1 MQLVAY
7 GAQDIY
13 LTGNPQITF
22 FKIVYRRYTNFAIE
36 TIEQSF
42 VGTIRF
48 GNKVTA
54 KIPTSGDLMNK
65 VYVKIIVN
73 SVTVPSAN
81 RFAWVKR
88 LGHAIIDRAELD
100 ISGTIIDRH
109 YGTWLDVW
117 YELAR
122 NSNHDSGYAALIGDV
137 DELTAYNNISK
148 PEYTLYI
155 PLQFWFNRYIGLSI
169 PLIAIQ
175 YGTVCI
181 NIYLANKNN
190 LMIMDTSFDNT
201 NIEIKDAS
209 LLINYVYLDS
219 DERKRFAQVGHEYL
233 VEQVQCN
240 GVLQVI
246 QLQSTYIL
254 DYNHPTKEIIWAY
267 KNGNY
272 VSSKR
277 FVYYTNSNDWSDEL
291 PGTSITPVIEAS
303 TKILY
308 ESISVGFNP
317 VNLVGGSWTAI
328 LAGSSVSPVVGNAG
342 NISIINYST
351 SIIYVNNNSLVID
364 STYGI
369 TNKITADVIVNSDT
383 TLTINYITSG
393 ITVRDLSIPYD
404 TMSDTRYLPVDPLVN
419 QFSNYG
425 ILIDGTVNPV
435 INALIQFN
443 GHNRFDQEPG
453 AYFNYVQP
461 YKYHSNT
468 PKDGINVYSF
478 ALYPEQHQPSGTANL
493 SRIDSVTLTLQIG
506 DSTIVT
512 GNITDSSLPQINLL
526 DIGNQL
532 WIFGANYNILRI
544 MSGYCALAY
553 STA

>member
-42 VGTIRF
+42 VGTIKF

-65 VYVKIIVN
+65 VYIKVIIN
-73 SVTVPSAN
+73 SVDVPSAN

-100 ISGTIIDRH
+100 ISGTTIDSH
-109 YGTWLDVW
+109 YGTWLDIW

-122 NSNHDSGYAALIGDV
+122 NSNHDAGYAAMIGDV

-148 PEYTLYI
+148 PEYTLLI
-155 PLQFWFNRYIGLSI
+155 PLQFWFNRYIGLAI

-175 YGTVCI
+175 YGTIAI
-181 NIYLANKNN
+181 NVYFANKNT
-190 LMIMDTSFDNT
+190 LMVMDTSFNNT
-201 NIEIKDAS
+201 NIEINDAS

-233 VEQVQCN
+233 IEQVQCN
-240 GVLQVI
+240 GMLQVI
-246 QLQSTYIL
+246 QLSATYIL

-272 VSSKR
+272 VAGNR
-277 FVYYTNSNDWSDEL
+277 FVYYTNSDDWTAEI
-291 PGTSITPVIEAS
+291 PGTNTTSLIDAS
-303 TKILY
+303 TKILN
-308 ESISVGFNP
+308 ESISVGFDP
-317 VNLVGGSWTAI
+317 TSVTHGSWTIIA
-328 LAGSSVSPVVGNAG
+328 AGSPTAPFVGNAG
-342 NISIINYST
+342 NISVINYST
-351 SIIYVNNNSLVID
+351 STVYVNNNSLIVN

-369 TNKITADVIVNSDT
+369 TSKITADVIVNNDT
-383 TLTINYITSG
+383 TITINYLSSD
-393 ITVRDLSIPYD
+393 ITVRDLSIPYSM
-404 TMSDTRYLPVDPLVN
+404 MSDTRYQPIDPLVY

-425 ILIDGTVNPV
+425 ILIDGTVNPI
-435 INALIQFN
+435 INGLIQFN
-443 GHNRFDQEPG
+443 GHNRFDQQPG
-453 AYFNYVQP
+453 PYFNYVQP

-478 ALYPEQHQPSGTANL
+478 ALFPEQHQPSGTANL
-493 SRIDSVTLTLQIG
+493 SRVDSVTLILQLG
-506 DSTIVT
+506 DSTIIT

-526 DIGNQL
+526 DIDNQL
-532 WIFGANYNILRI
+532 WIFGTNYNILRI
-544 MSGYCALAY
+544 MSGFAALAY
-553 STA
+553 TTT

>member
-22 FKIVYRRYTNFAIE
+22 FKIVYRRYTNFAME

-48 GNKVTA
+48 GNKVIA

-65 VYVKIIVN
+65 VYVKIIIN
-73 SVTVPSAN
+73 SVEVQSTN
-81 RFAWVKR
+81 RFAWVRR

-109 YGTWLDVW
+109 YGTWLDIW

-122 NSNHDSGYAALIGDV
+122 NSNHDDGYAALIGDI

-148 PEYTLYI
+148 PEYTLLI

-175 YGTVCI
+175 YGSVAI
-181 NIYLANKNN
+181 NIYFSNKNN
-190 LMIMDTSFDNT
+190 LMVMDTSFNNT

-233 VEQVQCN
+233 IEQVQCN

-272 VSSKR
+272 VSGKR
-277 FVYYTNSNDWSDEL
+277 FVYYTNSNDWNAEIK
-291 PGTSITPVIEAS
+291 GTSNTPVLEAS

-317 VNLVGGSWTAI
+317 TNDVGGIWTEI
-328 LAGSSVSPVVGNAG
+328 PAGTSTSPVVDNAG
-342 NISIINYST
+342 NISI
-351 SIIYVNNNSLVID
+351 
-364 STYGI
+364 
-369 TNKITADVIVNSDT
+369 KIGRAHV
-383 TLTINYITSG
+383 
-393 ITVRDLSIPYD
+393 
-404 TMSDTRYLPVDPLVN
+404 
-419 QFSNYG
+419 
-425 ILIDGTVNPV
+425 
-435 INALIQFN
+435 
-443 GHNRFDQEPG
+443 
-453 AYFNYVQP
+453 
-461 YKYHSNT
+461 
-468 PKDGINVYSF
+468 
-478 ALYPEQHQPSGTANL
+478 
-493 SRIDSVTLTLQIG
+493 
-506 DSTIVT
+506 
-512 GNITDSSLPQINLL
+512 
-526 DIGNQL
+526 
-532 WIFGANYNILRI
+532 
-544 MSGYCALAY
+544 
-553 STA
+553 